1 MIHAYNSSTQERQ
14 ENSEFEATLGYTVR
28 PCLKITI
35 KKPKKKKKKKKR
47 NSNNPSPTNSLKN
60 VKKA

>member
-35 KKPKKKKKKKKR
+35 KKPKKKKKKKK
-47 NSNNPSPTNSLKN
+47 
-60 VKKA
+60 